1 MNNSAQAAEI
11 KFPENALY
19 RSHIEICR
27 LLQLLAKNHS
37 SVYADI
43 GSSKVFIA
51 HILLV
56 DLRAG
61 HFVISF
67 CANKS
72 LNSEVLQLS
81 TLNFS
86 ASYQDAHLV
95 FEVSNP
101 TEIQFKD
108 QPAIQF
114 PLPDA
119 LILYHRRECP
129 RVKIPHEF
137 SLRCIADEGGFAP
150 FESRITDIS
159 HDGFGG
165 ILYGGDIRLEPGAL
179 LRDSRIIVPGGKN
192 VIADLELR
200 YITKTTLAD
209 GTSFNR
215 SGFRFIQRPDEI
227 PELVNYFIQDLDKKQ
242 T

>member
-1 MNNSAQAAEI
+1 MNDSAG
-11 KFPENALY
+11 FNLPRPPENILY

-27 LLQLLAKNHS
+27 LLQALAKNRS
-37 SVYADI
+37 SISADI
-43 GSSKVFIA
+43 GSSKVFIS

-56 DLRAG
+56 DLRAE

-72 LNSEVLQLS
+72 LNSEVLQLPS
-81 TLNFS
+81 LRFT
-86 ASYQDAHLV
+86 AGYQDAHLV
-95 FEVSNP
+95 FEVEHP
-101 TEIQFKD
+101 TEVQFND
-108 QPAIQF
+108 QPAIQY

-129 RVKIPHEF
+129 RTLIPAEA

-150 FESRITDIS
+150 FESQIIDIS

-165 ILYGGDIRLEPGAL
+165 ILYGGDVKLEPGTL
-179 LRDSRIIVPGGKN
+179 LRSCRIIVPGVRQ

-200 YITKTTLAD
+200 YVTAFVLPD
-209 GTSFNR
+209 GTPAYR

-227 PELVNYFIQDLDKKQ
+227 PELVNYFIQDLDKLG
-242 T
+242 